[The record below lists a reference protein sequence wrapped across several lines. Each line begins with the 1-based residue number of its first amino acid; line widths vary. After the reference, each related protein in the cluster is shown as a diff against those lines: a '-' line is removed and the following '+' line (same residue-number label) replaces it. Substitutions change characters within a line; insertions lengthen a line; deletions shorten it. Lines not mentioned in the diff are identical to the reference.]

1 MKLFNT
7 ANSWK
12 WALLL
17 GVMSIASSCSND
29 QPVKAS
35 STGSPSELLVVA
47 ENNLWKSSLGDSVRS
62 FFDGPVPAL
71 PQPEPLYRLVNVK
84 EDEFGRVLKIHRN
97 VLILTIDSS
106 MKQPVVETRRD
117 VWAAPQSVV
126 KVSAASLQA
135 LKATFAERKNEFLN
149 FYDNSEIE
157 RLHKLYSK
165 SLNLKAAEA
174 LKENFNLSMN
184 IPADYYL
191 AKEKDNFLWFRREAN
206 KLSQGILIYTY
217 PYTDTVAFQL
227 RKIKSVRNQFTEL
240 YVPGP
245 SDSSYM
251 IIADEY
257 MDPIAR
263 TLRIKKNLAT
273 EVRGLWEV
281 RKDFMGGPFISY
293 TLVDTKNNRVITLD
307 GYVYAP
313 GERKHDLL
321 KQVQAILLSFEFIE
335 Q

>member
-1 MKLFNT
+1 MKIYRATRFW
-7 ANSWK
+7 SWLIPV
-12 WALLL
+12 LLL
-17 GVMSIASSCSND
+17 IIVSSCKD
-29 QPVKAS
+29 DKPVKAS

-62 FFDGPVPAL
+62 FFNGPVPAL

-97 VLILTIDSS
+97 VLILTIDSA
-106 MKQPVVETRRD
+106 MKQPLVEMRRD
-117 VWAAPQSVV
+117 VWAAPQSVA
-126 KVSAASLQA
+126 KISAKSLSD
-135 LKATFAERKNEFLN
+135 LKSAFEERKNDFLN
-149 FYDNSEIE
+149 LYDNAEIE
-157 RLHKLYSK
+157 RLQQIYKK

-184 IPADYYL
+184 IPADYFL

-206 KLSQGILIYTY
+206 KLSQGILIYSY
-217 PYTDTVAFQL
+217 PYTDTNAYNPL
-227 RKIKSVRNQFTEL
+227 KIISVRNQFTEL

-245 SDSSYM
+245 SDSSFM
-251 IIADEY
+251 VIADEY
-257 MDPIAR
+257 MEPVSR
-263 TLRIKKNLAT
+263 TLRLKKNLAT
-273 EVRGLWEV
+273 EIRGLWEV
-281 RKDFMGGPFISY
+281 KKDFMGGPFISY

-307 GYVYAP
+307 GYVFAP

>member
-1 MKLFNT
+1 MNT
-7 ANSWK
+7 YRALRIFSRMIPV
-12 WALLL
+12 LLL
-17 GVMSIASSCSND
+17 FVVASCKND
-29 QPVKAS
+29 TPVKAS

-47 ENNLWKSSLGDSVRS
+47 EGNLWKSSLGDSVRS
-62 FFDGPVPAL
+62 YFDGAVPAL

-106 MKQPVVETRRD
+106 MKQPLVEMRRD
-117 VWAAPQSVV
+117 VWAAPQSVA
-126 KVSAASLQA
+126 KISAKSLGD
-135 LKATFAERKNEFLN
+135 LKRAFDERKSEFLN
-149 FYDNSEIE
+149 LYDNAEIE
-157 RLHKLYSK
+157 RLQQVYKK
-165 SLNLKAAEA
+165 SINLKAAEA

-184 IPADYYL
+184 IPADYFL

-206 KLSQGILIYTY
+206 KLSQGILIYSY
-217 PYTDTVAFQL
+217 PYTDTNAYNPL
-227 RKIKSVRNQFTEL
+227 KIISVRNQFTEL

-257 MDPIAR
+257 MEPIAR
-263 TLRIKKNLAT
+263 TLRLKKNLAT